1 MTNAQ
6 KINVFLV
13 DDHQMVLDG
22 LMSLLQNYPQIN
34 ICGYANN
41 SLEVLEQLK
50 NHTVDILITDIQ
62 MPGLSGVE
70 LTKLVKDYSPSIKV
84 ICISMLGN
92 KFIISEMIKAGVSGF
107 ILKSTGKQEL
117 ISAITQVY
125 EGNNYFSQDITKEM
139 MNTFG
144 DHSESS
150 RLTNREI
157 EIIKLIGKEFSNKQ
171 IADQLFISE
180 RTVETHRKNIFR
192 KTGTQ
197 NIVGLINY
205 AYREHLI

>member
-1 MTNAQ
+1 MDNRE
-6 KINVFLV
+6 KINLFMV

-22 LMSLLQNYPQIN
+22 LMSLLQHYPQIN
-34 ICGYANN
+34 ICGCSNN
-41 SLEVLEQLK
+41 PMDVLEQIKLLK
-50 NHTVDILITDIQ
+50 IDILVTDIQ

-70 LTKLVKDYSPSIKV
+70 LTKLVKASFPHIKV
-84 ICISMLGN
+84 VCISMLGN
-92 KFIISEMIKAGVSGF
+92 KFVISEMIKAGISGF
-107 ILKSTGKQEL
+107 ILKSTGKEEL
-117 ISAITQVY
+117 INAITQVY

-144 DHSESS
+144 DHSEAS
-150 RLTNREI
+150 RLTNRER
-157 EIIKLIGKEFSNKQ
+157 EIIKLIEKEFSNKQ

-197 NIVGLINY
+197 NIVGLIKY
-205 AYREHLI
+205 AYRQQLI

>member
-1 MTNAQ
+1 M
-6 KINVFLV
+6 V

-22 LMSLLQNYPQIN
+22 LMSLLQHYPQIN
-34 ICGYANN
+34 ICGCSNN
-41 SLEVLEQLK
+41 PMDVLEQIKLLK
-50 NHTVDILITDIQ
+50 IDILVTDIQ

-70 LTKLVKDYSPSIKV
+70 LTKLVKASFPHIKV
-84 ICISMLGN
+84 VCISMLGN
-92 KFIISEMIKAGVSGF
+92 KFVISEMIKAGISGF
-107 ILKSTGKQEL
+107 ILKSTGKEEL
-117 ISAITQVY
+117 INAITQVY

-144 DHSESS
+144 DHSEAS
-150 RLTNREI
+150 RLTNRER
-157 EIIKLIGKEFSNKQ
+157 EIIKLIEKEFSNKQ

-197 NIVGLINY
+197 NIVGLIKY
-205 AYREHLI
+205 AYRQQLI